1 MEGAPTMARKG
12 YIGHI
17 TTDGVAT
24 EVPTDPNASID
35 GFTIGT
41 HGAIRYIIFPDQ
53 TDAFGRIAP
62 SGRVKKFS
70 TSGNAQI
77 YGIVAAPGALWLFD
91 SRSNLWYYRLPA

>member
-1 MEGAPTMARKG
+1 MVARKG

-24 EVPTDPNASID
+24 EVPIAPNASMD

-41 HGAIRYIIFPDQ
+41 DGAIWYIIFPDQ
-53 TDAFGRIAP
+53 TGACGRIAP
-62 SGRVKKFS
+62 SRSVKQFS

-77 YGIVAAPGALWLFD
+77 DGIVAAPGALWLFD
-91 SRSNLWYYRLPA
+91 SRSNLRYYRLPA